1 MHTEITLFALGYG
14 SCSTSNF
21 TCSIYPLLPSLTGT
35 IVLVP
40 TTLIFHMTGRSKSV
54 LVSYVDGTGDDPRGE
69 FSVVGKEYGRR
80 LRRDIRYGPSVQQYY
95 VTIIILLL

>member
-1 MHTEITLFALGYG
+1 
-14 SCSTSNF
+14 
-21 TCSIYPLLPSLTGT
+21 
-35 IVLVP
+35 
-40 TTLIFHMTGRSKSV
+40 MTGRSKSV
-54 LVSYVDGTGDDPRGE
+54 LVSYVDGAGDDPRGE